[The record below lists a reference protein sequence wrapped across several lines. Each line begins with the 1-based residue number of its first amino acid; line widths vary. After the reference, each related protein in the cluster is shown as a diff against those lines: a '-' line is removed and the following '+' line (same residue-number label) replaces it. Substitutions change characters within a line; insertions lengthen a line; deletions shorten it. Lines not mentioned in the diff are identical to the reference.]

1 MKLNSGS
8 INDMQ
13 RSGGPFEF
21 KKTYL
26 MKPTK
31 KNIRH
36 LEPTM
41 FTPGTSDYKV
51 ESNKKVE
58 EIDLKEDF

>member
-1 MKLNSGS
+1 
-8 INDMQ
+8 
-13 RSGGPFEF
+13 
-21 KKTYL
+21 